1 LLPTTIFEQGDD
13 IGGEGLQ
20 DVAAGPPHGICRG
33 ARGMTPVL
41 FSTEIDMGSDLVGDT
56 GIEPVTS
63 SV

>member
-1 LLPTTIFEQGDD
+1 MTLAVKACSTSQLGHRT
-13 IGGEGLQ
+13 
-20 DVAAGPPHGICRG
+20 GICRG
-33 ARGMTPVL
+33 ARGMTPML

>member
-1 LLPTTIFEQGDD
+1 M
-13 IGGEGLQ
+13 
-20 DVAAGPPHGICRG
+20 AA
-33 ARGMTPVL
+33 ML